1 MGGFKRL
8 CLFVFG
14 VAGLCALVALSLT
27 WVGPWTA
34 QARSMLEIKWYFTV
48 LEVCVCVSGIGLL
61 ACVLAALFAPRAPK
75 ESVVAEVPGGQI
87 TVTRAAVVAQTRHV
101 IEEDGTCEAA
111 SVHVRMQKRGRVR
124 VNARVRPR
132 RPVDVIEKGAKLY
145 SDLEE
150 GLAKVCGES
159 VESIGIVFTEPDQFG
174 EGVATTVE
182 TSPRKVGK
190 STVVSPSSNAR
201 EIVVSMNNIAGNA
214 SANESV
220 ETAKESVAAET
231 TIEMQQTPAA
241 QVSETGGAQETEEA

>member
-14 VAGLCALVALSLT
+14 VAGLCALAALSLT
-27 WVGPWTA
+27 WVGPWTT
-34 QARSMLEIKWYFTV
+34 QARSLLEIKWYFTA
-48 LEVCVCVSGIGLL
+48 LEVCVCISGIGLL
-61 ACVLAALFAPRAPK
+61 TCMLAALFAPRAPK

-182 TSPRKVGK
+182 TSPRKSSR

-201 EIVVSMNNIAGNA
+201 EIVVSMSNLAENA
-214 SANESV
+214 VASV
-220 ETAKESVAAET
+220 EAEAAEESAT
-231 TIEMQQTPAA
+231 AEET
-241 QVSETGGAQETEEA
+241 SELRQEPVEQAPRANDAEEIEEA

>member
-14 VAGLCALVALSLT
+14 VTGLCALVALSLT
-27 WVGPWTA
+27 WVGPWTT
-34 QARSMLEIKWYFTV
+34 QARSMLEIKWYFTA
-48 LEVCVCVSGIGLL
+48 LEVCVCISGIGLL
-61 ACVLAALFAPRAPK
+61 ACILAALFAPRAPK

-111 SVHVRMQKRGRVR
+111 SVHVSMQKRGRVK

-132 RPVDVIEKGAKLY
+132 RPVDVIEKGARLY

-182 TSPRKVGK
+182 TTPRK

-201 EIVVSMNNIAGNA
+201 EIVVSMSNIAA
-214 SANESV
+214 STDSNDGSGTAEESAATEV
-220 ETAKESVAAET
+220 LLEAQQNVADQAIGT
-231 TIEMQQTPAA
+231 SQAA
-241 QVSETGGAQETEEA
+241 ETEEA

>member
-201 EIVVSMNNIAGNA
+201 EIVVSMSSLAESAAANA
-214 SANESV
+214 ES
-220 ETAKESVAAET
+220 EVAEGSET
-231 TIEMQQTPAA
+231 TDAESEAQREPMEQTVVANNA
-241 QVSETGGAQETEEA
+241 EEIEEA

>member
-14 VAGLCALVALSLT
+14 VTGLCALVALSLT
-27 WVGPWTA
+27 WVGPWTT
-34 QARSMLEIKWYFTV
+34 QARSMLEIKWYFTA
-48 LEVCVCVSGIGLL
+48 LEVCVCISGIGLL
-61 ACVLAALFAPRAPK
+61 ACILAALFAPRAPK

-101 IEEDGTCEAA
+101 IEENGTCEAA
-111 SVHVRMQKRGRVR
+111 SVHVSMQKRGRVK

-145 SDLEE
+145 ADLEE

-174 EGVATTVE
+174 EGVVTTVE
-182 TSPRKVGK
+182 TSPRKN
-190 STVVSPSSNAR
+190 TVVSPSSNAR
-201 EIVVSMNNIAGNA
+201 EIVVSMSDIAGSPTA
-214 SANESV
+214 TDESGTADGSAP
-220 ETAKESVAAET
+220 TDARAET
-231 TIEMQQTPAA
+231 EQEPADQTPEANSA
-241 QVSETGGAQETEEA
+241 KETEEA

>member
-8 CLFVFG
+8 CLFIFG

-27 WVGPWTA
+27 WVGPWTT
-34 QARSMLEIKWYFTV
+34 QARSMLEIKWYFTA
-48 LEVCVCVSGIGLL
+48 LEVCVCISGIGLL
-61 ACVLAALFAPRAPK
+61 ACILAALFAPRAPK
-75 ESVVAEVPGGQI
+75 ESVIAEVPGGQI

-111 SVHVRMQKRGRVR
+111 SVHVRMQKRGRVK

-132 RPVDVIEKGAKLY
+132 RPVDVIEKGAELY
-145 SDLEE
+145 ADLEE

-159 VESIGIVFTEPDQFG
+159 VESIDIVFTEPDQFG
-174 EGVATTVE
+174 EGLTTTVE
-182 TSPRKVGK
+182 TSPRK

-214 SANESV
+214 SASEGV

>member
-1 MGGFKRL
+1 MGSFKRL

-27 WVGPWTA
+27 WVGPWTT
-34 QARSMLEIKWYFTV
+34 QARSLLEIKWYFTA
-48 LEVCVCVSGIGLL
+48 LEVCVCISGIGLL
-61 ACVLAALFAPRAPK
+61 ACILAALFAPRAPK

-132 RPVDVIEKGAKLY
+132 RPVDVIEKGAELY
-145 SDLEE
+145 AALEE

-159 VESIGIVFTEPDQFG
+159 VESIDIVFTEPDQFG
-174 EGVATTVE
+174 EGVTTNVE
-182 TSPRKVGK
+182 TSPRK

-201 EIVVSMNNIAGNA
+201 EIVVSMSSIAGGA
-214 SANESV
+214 GATDVVATSKDS
-220 ETAKESVAAET
+220 ETAET
-231 TIEMQQTPAA
+231 EPETQQE
-241 QVSETGGAQETEEA
+241 SETQASETNRTEENEEA

>member
-14 VAGLCALVALSLT
+14 VTGLCALVALSLT
-27 WVGPWTA
+27 WVGPWTT
-34 QARSMLEIKWYFTV
+34 QARSMLEIKWYFTA
-48 LEVCVCVSGIGLL
+48 LEVCVCISGIGLL
-61 ACVLAALFAPRAPK
+61 ACILAALFAPRAPK

-111 SVHVRMQKRGRVR
+111 SVHVSMQKRGRVK

-132 RPVDVIEKGAKLY
+132 RPVDVIEKGARLY

-182 TSPRKVGK
+182 TTPRK

-201 EIVVSMNNIAGNA
+201 EIVVSMSNIAAGTDPNDG
-214 SANESV
+214 SG
-220 ETAKESVAAET
+220 TAEEPTTTEVLPEAQQDATDQAIGTSQTAA
-231 TIEMQQTPAA
+231 
-241 QVSETGGAQETEEA
+241 TEEA

>member
-14 VAGLCALVALSLT
+14 VTGLCALVALSLT
-27 WVGPWTA
+27 WVGPWTT
-34 QARSMLEIKWYFTV
+34 QARSMLEIKWYFTA
-48 LEVCVCVSGIGLL
+48 LEVCVCISGIGLL
-61 ACVLAALFAPRAPK
+61 ACILAALFAPRAPK

-111 SVHVRMQKRGRVR
+111 SVHVSMQKRGRVK

-182 TSPRKVGK
+182 TTPRK
-190 STVVSPSSNAR
+190 STVVSPSSNAK
-201 EIVVSMNNIAGNA
+201 EIVVSMSNIAA
-214 SANESV
+214 STDPNDDVGTV
-220 ETAKESVAAET
+220 EEPATTEVLPEAQQDATDQAIGTSQTA
-231 TIEMQQTPAA
+231 
-241 QVSETGGAQETEEA
+241 ETEEA

>member
-14 VAGLCALVALSLT
+14 VTGLCALAALSLT
-27 WVGPWTA
+27 WVGPWTT
-34 QARSMLEIKWYFTV
+34 QARSLLEIRWYFTA
-48 LEVCVCVSGIGLL
+48 LEVCVCISGIGLL
-61 ACVLAALFAPRAPK
+61 ACILAALFAPRAPK

-111 SVHVRMQKRGRVR
+111 SVHVSMQKRGRVK

-132 RPVDVIEKGAKLY
+132 RPVDVIEKGAMLY
-145 SDLEE
+145 ADLEE

-159 VESIGIVFTEPDQFG
+159 VESIGIGFTEPDQFG

-182 TSPRKVGK
+182 TSPRK

-201 EIVVSMNNIAGNA
+201 EIVVSMSNISGSPTATDRSGTADGSAPTDAGAEVEQEPAGQAPDANN
-214 SANESV
+214 
-220 ETAKESVAAET
+220 AE
-231 TIEMQQTPAA
+231 
-241 QVSETGGAQETEEA
+241 ETEEA

>member
-14 VAGLCALVALSLT
+14 VTGLCALAALSLT
-27 WVGPWTA
+27 WVGPWTT
-34 QARSMLEIKWYFTV
+34 QARSLLEIKWYFTA
-48 LEVCVCVSGIGLL
+48 LEVCVCISGIGLL
-61 ACVLAALFAPRAPK
+61 ACILAALFAPRAPK

-159 VESIGIVFTEPDQFG
+159 VESIDIVFTEPDQFA
-174 EGVATTVE
+174 EGLATTVE
-182 TSPRKVGK
+182 TSPRKETGARK
-190 STVVSPSSNAR
+190 STVVSPGSNAR
-201 EIVVSMNNIAGNA
+201 EIVVSMSNITG
-214 SANESV
+214 SANANDGAGAAEESV
-220 ETAKESVAAET
+220 TAEEKQEPADQLSDAGRVA
-231 TIEMQQTPAA
+231 
-241 QVSETGGAQETEEA
+241 ETEEA